1 MKVLYILLII
11 LIVIMFILYFINGSY
26 NNDYFKPLLKKS
38 DKFKFVSG
46 NNDELNLSDDFGD
59 IIKVPYNYNNKSNT
73 EYNIKVDNESNDEL
87 DNEYIEGFERNIY
100 KRENFNQEHKVKLLP
115 QVYTPRYV
123 WTYWENKSGRSK
135 PYAHIQLCF
144 ETMLKHY
151 NKYNF
156 IILNPETIK
165 QYLPNIRTDLNN
177 LMIAQ
182 KVDYYR
188 VALLE
193 TYGGIWVD
201 ADTIA
206 LRDLDEVFDK
216 LDNGYDFVGFGC
228 TGKIC
233 FDGYPDPSNG
243 VMGSRKNGRLMKC
256 CLTKLDSMLNADN
269 KNHKYFDLGKNVIW
283 DCIYEL
289 KPYDYYH
296 FPSEYDGSRDINGK
310 WVHTS
315 KHLSETDTKL
325 INEDKAFFIFLAN
338 YEIMN
343 KKKYEWFLDLNE
355 TEILNGKWWISRL
368 YNKALK

>member
-1 MKVLYILLII
+1 MKILYILLIA
-11 LIVIMFILYFINGSY
+11 LIVIMIVLFF
-26 NNDYFKPLLKKS
+26 NNKLNHSEYFKS
-38 DKFKFVSG
+38 SNNFKFIS
-46 NNDELNLSDDFGD
+46 NNHIDLPDDFGD
-59 IIKVPYNYNNKSNT
+59 IIKEP
-73 EYNIKVDNESNDEL
+73 NDESI
-87 DNEYIEGFERNIY
+87 DEFIIKYIEGFENDITH
-100 KRENFNQEHKVKLLP
+100 RENFTQEYKVILLP

-123 WTYWENKSGRSK
+123 WTYWENKAGRNK

-144 ETMLKHY
+144 ETMKKHY
-151 NKYNF
+151 SNYNF

-165 QYLPNIRTDLNN
+165 QYLPDIRTDLND

-188 VALLE
+188 VVLLE
-193 TYGGIWVD
+193 MYGGIWVD

-206 LRDLDEVFDK
+206 LKNLDEVFNK

-233 FDGYPDPSNG
+233 FNGYPDPSNG
-243 VMGSRKNGRLMKC
+243 VMGSRKNGRLMNC
-256 CLTKLDSMLNADN
+256 CLNKLDSMLDADN

-283 DCIYEL
+283 DCIHEL

-310 WVHTS
+310 WVHTPN
-315 KHLSETDTKL
+315 HLSETPTKL

-338 YEIMN
+338 YELMN
-343 KKKYEWFLDLNE
+343 KKENGWFLDLTIE
-355 TEILNGKWWISRL
+355 QILNGKWWISSL
-368 YNKALK
+368 YRKSLE